1 MGSPTESTHE
11 RTEAQ
16 LRSILEGTG
25 ATGDEF
31 FHSLVRHLAAAL
43 DMQYVF
49 VGELS
54 PADPDRVR
62 TRALWA
68 RGDFGENFEYA
79 LPGTPCEGVVKKELC
94 VYPDGVRELFPR
106 DTLLAEMGVESYLGT
121 PLLSPS
127 GGLLGLLVVMD
138 NRPMQEQQR
147 ARDLVTIF
155 AARAGPELERQRS
168 EEALRRSEERTQL
181 ILDSALVAVISM
193 DARGVVTGW
202 NAPAEGAFG
211 WPAREAVG
219 RDLADLIIPPQHREA
234 HRQGLQHFL
243 ETGEGFVLGKRV
255 ELSALHRD
263 GHEFPV
269 ELAIATLQTGN
280 SCEFSAFVRD
290 ISERVRAEE
299 QRREFEGQLRQAQK
313 AESLG
318 ILAGGVAHD
327 FNNLLTGILSN
338 AGTARRNIPAES
350 PAQRYLAEVI
360 QGSNAAGHLTGQLL
374 AYAGRGRFQVRPLDL
389 SAEVLAIE
397 TLLQVSVRGKGRL
410 SLDLAEQLP
419 ATEADP
425 VQIHQVLMNLVTNA
439 AESDAAEVPI
449 RVSTR
454 AVELRAE
461 DLHELVSGS
470 EAHLGP
476 YVALEVADAGGGMDA
491 ATRERVFEP
500 FFTTK
505 ATGRGLGLA
514 ATLGIVHGHRGGIS
528 IDSKASSG
536 TTFRVFFPASHKQ
549 VRPIPSD
556 RSGDLSG
563 QGVVLI
569 VDDDEY
575 VLQGVYFALE
585 GFGYSAILADS
596 GPKALD
602 FMRDRAHEID
612 LVLLDLTMPGMNGEE
627 TLRALRELQPGIKV
641 LLSSGYDEDHVS
653 QQFRSLRIDGFLR
666 KPYDPE
672 QLAAAVK
679 RILGGTEQD
688 ATPAAP
694 ELDALRESY
703 AKRLPGR
710 LVELDTALRTARAAG
725 ASEADARSAQ
735 RLAHTL
741 KGTAGSYGFADVG
754 AALETIDH
762 ALLKIL
768 EDGPRDAS
776 EWAKLD
782 HALSLARASLDGGMD
797 PAR

>member
-1 MGSPTESTHE
+1 MGSPTENTRE

-16 LRSILEGTG
+16 LRSVLEGTG

-54 PADPDRVR
+54 PADPDQVR

-79 LPGTPCEGVVKKELC
+79 LSGTPCEAVVNKELC

-127 GGLLGLLVVMD
+127 GDLLGLLVVMD
-138 NRPMQEQQR
+138 DRPMQEQQR

-155 AARAGPELERQRS
+155 AARAGAELERLRS

-181 ILDSALVAVISM
+181 ILDSALDAVITM

-202 NAPAEGAFG
+202 NAPAERAFG
-211 WPAREAVG
+211 WPARDAIG
-219 RDLADLIIPPQHREA
+219 RDLADLIIPPPHREA
-234 HRQGLQHFL
+234 HRRGLQQFL
-243 ETGEGFVLGKRV
+243 DSGEGPVLGKRV

-269 ELAIATLQTGN
+269 ELAIATLESTD

-299 QRREFEGQLRQAQK
+299 QQREFEAQLRQAQK

-419 ATEADP
+419 AIEADP

-476 YVALEVADAGGGMDA
+476 LRRARGRRCGWRHGRRD
-491 ATRERVFEP
+491 TR
-500 FFTTK
+500 
-505 ATGRGLGLA
+505 AC
-514 ATLGIVHGHRGGIS
+514 
-528 IDSKASSG
+528 
-536 TTFRVFFPASHKQ
+536 
-549 VRPIPSD
+549 
-556 RSGDLSG
+556 
-563 QGVVLI
+563 
-569 VDDDEY
+569 
-575 VLQGVYFALE
+575 
-585 GFGYSAILADS
+585 
-596 GPKALD
+596 
-602 FMRDRAHEID
+602 
-612 LVLLDLTMPGMNGEE
+612 
-627 TLRALRELQPGIKV
+627 LRAV
-641 LLSSGYDEDHVS
+641 LHN
-653 QQFRSLRIDGFLR
+653 
-666 KPYDPE
+666 
-672 QLAAAVK
+672 
-679 RILGGTEQD
+679 
-688 ATPAAP
+688 
-694 ELDALRESY
+694 
-703 AKRLPGR
+703 
-710 LVELDTALRTARAAG
+710 
-725 ASEADARSAQ
+725 
-735 RLAHTL
+735 
-741 KGTAGSYGFADVG
+741 
-754 AALETIDH
+754 
-762 ALLKIL
+762 
-768 EDGPRDAS
+768 
-776 EWAKLD
+776 
-782 HALSLARASLDGGMD
+782 
-797 PAR
+797 

>member
-1 MGSPTESTHE
+1 
-11 RTEAQ
+11 
-16 LRSILEGTG
+16 
-25 ATGDEF
+25 
-31 FHSLVRHLAAAL
+31 
-43 DMQYVF
+43 
-49 VGELS
+49 
-54 PADPDRVR
+54 
-62 TRALWA
+62 
-68 RGDFGENFEYA
+68 
-79 LPGTPCEGVVKKELC
+79 
-94 VYPDGVRELFPR
+94 
-106 DTLLAEMGVESYLGT
+106 
-121 PLLSPS
+121 
-127 GGLLGLLVVMD
+127 MD
-138 NRPMQEQQR
+138 DRPMREQQR

-155 AARAGPELERQRS
+155 AAPASAELERLRT

-181 ILDSALVAVISM
+181 ILDSALDAVITM

-202 NAPAEGAFG
+202 NAPAENAFG
-211 WPAREAVG
+211 WSARQAIG
-219 RDLADLIIPPQHREA
+219 RDLADLIIPPPRREA
-234 HRQGLQHFL
+234 HRRGLAHFL
-243 ETGEGFVLGKRV
+243 DSGEGPVLGKRI
-255 ELSALHRD
+255 ELSAVHQD

-269 ELAIATLQTGN
+269 ELAIATLQTGD

-299 QRREFEGQLRQAQK
+299 QRREFEAQLQHAQK

-338 AGTARRNIPAES
+338 AGTARRHLPAES
-350 PAQRYLAEVI
+350 PARRYLAEVI

-389 SAEVLAIE
+389 SAEVWAIE
-397 TLLQVSVRGKGRL
+397 TLLHVSVRGKGRL

-419 ATEADP
+419 AIEADP

-461 DLHELVSGS
+461 DLHEFVPGS
-470 EAHLGP
+470 EAQPGP
-476 YVALEVADAGGGMDA
+476 YVALEVADAGGGMGA

-514 ATLGIVHGHRGGIS
+514 ATLGIVHGHGGGIS
-528 IDSKASSG
+528 IDSKALSG
-536 TTFRVFFPASHKQ
+536 TTFRVFFPASDKL

-556 RSGDLSG
+556 RPGDLSG
-563 QGVVLI
+563 QGVVLV

-602 FMRDRAHEID
+602 FMRDRGYEID
-612 LVLLDLTMPGMNGEE
+612 LVLLDLSMPGMDGEE
-627 TLRALRELQPGIKV
+627 TLRSLRELRPGVSV
-641 LLSSGYDEDHVS
+641 LLSSGYDEDRVT
-653 QQFRSLRIDGFLR
+653 QQFSSLRIDGLLR

-672 QLAAAVK
+672 QLATAVK
-679 RILGGTEQD
+679 RILGGTAQD
-688 ATPAAP
+688 TTSAAP
-694 ELDALRESY
+694 ELDALRASY
-703 AKRLPGR
+703 AERLPGR
-710 LVELDTALRTARAAG
+710 LAELTAALRAASGAG
-725 ASEADARSAQ
+725 ASGADTRDAQ

-741 KGTAGSYGFADVG
+741 KGTAGSYGFAEVG
-754 AALETIDH
+754 SALETIEH
-762 ALLKIL
+762 ALLKMI
-768 EDGPRDAS
+768 EGGPRDAS

-782 HALSLARASLDGGMD
+782 EALSSARASLAGGTD

>member
-1 MGSPTESTHE
+1 M
-11 RTEAQ
+11 
-16 LRSILEGTG
+16 
-25 ATGDEF
+25 
-31 FHSLVRHLAAAL
+31 
-43 DMQYVF
+43 
-49 VGELS
+49 
-54 PADPDRVR
+54 
-62 TRALWA
+62 
-68 RGDFGENFEYA
+68 
-79 LPGTPCEGVVKKELC
+79 
-94 VYPDGVRELFPR
+94 
-106 DTLLAEMGVESYLGT
+106 
-121 PLLSPS
+121 
-127 GGLLGLLVVMD
+127 
-138 NRPMQEQQR
+138 
-147 ARDLVTIF
+147 
-155 AARAGPELERQRS
+155 
-168 EEALRRSEERTQL
+168 
-181 ILDSALVAVISM
+181 
-193 DARGVVTGW
+193 
-202 NAPAEGAFG
+202 
-211 WPAREAVG
+211 
-219 RDLADLIIPPQHREA
+219 
-234 HRQGLQHFL
+234 
-243 ETGEGFVLGKRV
+243 
-255 ELSALHRD
+255 
-263 GHEFPV
+263 
-269 ELAIATLQTGN
+269 
-280 SCEFSAFVRD
+280 
-290 ISERVRAEE
+290 
-299 QRREFEGQLRQAQK
+299 
-313 AESLG
+313 
-318 ILAGGVAHD
+318 
-327 FNNLLTGILSN
+327 
-338 AGTARRNIPAES
+338 
-350 PAQRYLAEVI
+350 
-360 QGSNAAGHLTGQLL
+360 
-374 AYAGRGRFQVRPLDL
+374 RPLDL

-410 SLDLAEQLP
+410 SLDLAEQPP
-419 ATEADP
+419 AIEADP

-439 AESDAAEVPI
+439 AESDAAEVPV

-754 AALETIDH
+754 AALETIEH

-768 EDGPRDAS
+768 EGGPRDAS

-782 HALSLARASLDGGMD
+782 QALSRARASLDGGMD